1 MILAQHI
8 QAIQVP
14 LGYSHWRPPAVVDDG
29 LANWNMDD
37 LPNPNAT
44 SHLVFETV
52 NSLLQHWPNTRMR
65 NGHTIVPGNI
75 PKGTLLYHGTRQNE
89 LPPGPEWTA
98 TDPEHSV
105 LFCGGE
111 SGEGCWLF
119 TLATT
124 RPLKVVYFDG
134 SSAAKVEYG
143 PLDAQDLIAWGT
155 SRPWWTFE
163 EIQRIRDLCKWGQD
177 YGVDG
182 FVR

>member
-65 NGHTIVPGNI
+65 NG
-75 PKGTLLYHGTRQNE
+75 E
-89 LPPGPEWTA
+89 EWM
-98 TDPEHSV
+98 P
-105 LFCGGE
+105 F
-111 SGEGCWLF
+111 F
-119 TLATT
+119 
-124 RPLKVVYFDG
+124 VV
-134 SSAAKVEYG
+134 SSC
-143 PLDAQDLIAWGT
+143 
-155 SRPWWTFE
+155 RCF
-163 EIQRIRDLCKWGQD
+163 
-177 YGVDG
+177 
-182 FVR
+182 